1 MTILLHYTVSYFSE
15 NRPPPGSDS
24 HPLFKNT
31 YTRSVFELFLPI
43 HMKTVKRW
51 KYDSIPWR
59 VWVLQQSMTEK
70 NRTANHHPPPPPPP
84 PEIKNEAAQKPK
96 RAILS
101 SLIREELESL
111 NFPSILSKIV
121 VLMIYDIIVF
131 ENLRFRPST
140 RKQKAGDFKN
150 LQLLPENAVDGG

>member
-1 MTILLHYTVSYFSE
+1 MIASRAGCGLCKNPWQKKIEHQTTI
-15 NRPPPGSDS
+15 
-24 HPLFKNT
+24 
-31 YTRSVFELFLPI
+31 
-43 HMKTVKRW
+43 
-51 KYDSIPWR
+51 
-59 VWVLQQSMTEK
+59 
-70 NRTANHHPPPPPPP
+70 PPPP

-101 SLIREELESL
+101 SLIREEMESL
-111 NFPSILSKIV
+111 NFPSILSKIVV

>member
-1 MTILLHYTVSYFSE
+1 MIASRAGCGLCNNPWQKKIEQQTTIPPT
-15 NRPPPGSDS
+15 PPPD
-24 HPLFKNT
+24 
-31 YTRSVFELFLPI
+31 
-43 HMKTVKRW
+43 
-51 KYDSIPWR
+51 
-59 VWVLQQSMTEK
+59 
-70 NRTANHHPPPPPPP
+70 
-84 PEIKNEAAQKPK
+84 IKNEAVQKPK

-101 SLIREELESL
+101 SLIREEMESL
-111 NFPSILSKIV
+111 NSPSILSKIVV

>member
-1 MTILLHYTVSYFSE
+1 MIASRGGCGFCNNPWQKKIEQQTTI
-15 NRPPPGSDS
+15 
-24 HPLFKNT
+24 
-31 YTRSVFELFLPI
+31 
-43 HMKTVKRW
+43 
-51 KYDSIPWR
+51 
-59 VWVLQQSMTEK
+59 
-70 NRTANHHPPPPPPP
+70 PPP
-84 PEIKNEAAQKPK
+84 PEIKNETAQKPK

-111 NFPSILSKIV
+111 NFPSILSKIVV

>member
-1 MTILLHYTVSYFSE
+1 MIASRAGCGLCNNPWQKKIEQQTTI
-15 NRPPPGSDS
+15 
-24 HPLFKNT
+24 
-31 YTRSVFELFLPI
+31 
-43 HMKTVKRW
+43 
-51 KYDSIPWR
+51 
-59 VWVLQQSMTEK
+59 
-70 NRTANHHPPPPPPP
+70 PP
-84 PEIKNEAAQKPK
+84 PEIKNEAVQKPK

-101 SLIREELESL
+101 SLLREEMESL
-111 NFPSILSKIV
+111 NSPSILSKIVV